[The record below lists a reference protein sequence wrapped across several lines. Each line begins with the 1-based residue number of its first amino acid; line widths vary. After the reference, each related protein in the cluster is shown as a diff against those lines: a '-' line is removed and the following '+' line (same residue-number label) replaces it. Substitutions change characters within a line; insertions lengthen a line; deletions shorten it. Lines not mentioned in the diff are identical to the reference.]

1 MNSKAPARPSSDTKQ
16 RIAKL
21 QGLNSRRGIS
31 HYPIDTSVRGRTG
44 TICQGSIKT
53 ELTTQEEWPFER
65 LLGHRNVKGDD
76 EYLVQWSPTWEK
88 GSSIS
93 NLNNAL
99 RTLEET
105 RAKMWAK
112 GTRVTSLGHNSV
124 EIDKEMKAIG
134 TKVVGDA
141 MTNFRIIG
149 HSGMDKDK
157 DPASWGFKENV
168 SGDF

>member
-1 MNSKAPARPSSDTKQ
+1 MNSKAPACPSSDTKQ

-21 QGLNSRRGIS
+21 QGLNSRRDIS
-31 HYPIDTSVRGRTG
+31 HYPIDTSVRGRTS

-65 LLGHRNVKGDD
+65 LLDHRNVKGDD

-88 GSSIS
+88 SSQIS
-93 NLNNAL
+93 NLQNAL

-112 GTRVTSLGHNSV
+112 STCATSSSHNPV
-124 EIDKEMKAIG
+124 EKDEDMKDMG
-134 TKVVGDA
+134 VSTKVGGDA
-141 MTNFRIIG
+141 MT
-149 HSGMDKDK
+149 K
-157 DPASWGFKENV
+157 
-168 SGDF
+168 